1 MTASSTSRWTG
12 LPAWL
17 RSLSS
22 RRRAAGFT
30 LLEVLVAFTILAV
43 ALVALLRAFSSGL
56 RGLDAAAAATAALQ
70 HARSKIE
77 EVGTLIPLEAGV
89 QEGTFEDGT
98 QWRVVIEPHELGD
111 AAAVESLQV
120 VPYEVEVTVTGARG
134 GTSSARGGGTG
145 GGAVTLRSLRLA
157 PRQ

>member
-1 MTASSTSRWTG
+1 MTSSSTSRWTG

-56 RGLDAAAAATAALQ
+56 RGLDAAAAATAAIQ

-77 EVGTLIPLEAGV
+77 EVGTLIPLEPGIL
-89 QEGTFEDGT
+89 EGTFEDGY

-111 AAAVESLQV
+111 AAAAESLPV
-120 VPYEVEVTVTGARG
+120 LPYEIEVTVTGHGA
-134 GTSSARGGGTG
+134 
-145 GGAVTLRSLRLA
+145 GAVTLRSLRLA